1 MAVQLSARGQQ
12 DVYVTGKP
20 SMTYFSTIFK
30 KSTPFVNEYIEFNFD
45 NIVVNKGS
53 SQCTLPPRGDMIT
66 DIVLKFIFPSLY
78 NISSDYYCYP
88 VLPVNL
94 PTLRVYVISGG
105 SAILAFQSAQ
115 FNYYFS
121 TYNLVFWA
129 TPYLPDMTISY
140 DTINNKFVF
149 KSTNAAYTAL
159 AFADEASAAFFGFDI
174 LNSSSLIGQ
183 YYTFSISSSQ
193 LTLVQSGWIVGL
205 VPTTSGF
212 NYTSQFALKMLR
224 EARLIIGGQIVSRL
238 TGDYL
243 SLDYDVN
250 VPYENQAGLTALVGK
265 NDTSTKYAQTT
276 SFVSLPFGLKNIPM
290 CSLKR
295 QDVRV
300 EVDFGDITSL
310 VSVSGSGSFIDS
322 ASYTLGDFRQI
333 YGVNSYDINYISGD
347 TLPFFYQNVV
357 AWSDSSAHWN
367 VYDTSKNVND
377 PTAYTRTSTYTSIPV
392 STSVNGYFY
401 GYDSVY
407 GNHLTKIAAADY
419 LKNNDTR
426 ATATVPAF
434 VYGNTGFDGKY
445 FGGFSADSRYVY
457 MAITFTGFYLP
468 TNGLWANVY
477 TYDQTTGVNFSI
489 YVNFYS
495 VTSISLTSGAGLEF
509 ARRIATNGSINNSYC
524 TVNNTQTL
532 ASNFTVPLT
541 GNTTTTL
548 VVSAATG
555 IAVGQYVDIP
565 GAYGN
570 FVTNVSGT
578 TITVYITGVTAP
590 GSVVTSG
597 TSINFRNTP
606 TVSIV
611 SQNPAGSNCNAN
623 LLFQC
628 PYLTITQTTNDFL
641 FHTAV
646 NLIHVRYDTTLS
658 INTQAAYQFYYDAN
672 TLFPTSVM
680 PYFGFYGNIFTGF
693 SDGRYLYSTFVQG
706 GNYLYR
712 TDLLNFFSKS
722 GHQLFDIN
730 SLSLP
735 PYNVVPRVMGPPFS
749 DGKWIYFV
757 TFQYVNRVLI
767 GSDFS
772 QTSSWNIF
780 DLSILYSR
788 EINAGNS
795 GGYVDKVH
803 PAAFDGR
810 YVYFYQE
817 TPNPQNGPLYIRYD
831 TTGSFSV
838 STSWILITK
847 EWTVKYLPYTNSV
860 VLDNNSPSVTDA
872 YGNTYVTVLKTDS
885 SSYTIV
891 QANNQPAVTVSIGYA
906 FRMLIKYDK
915 NGNYLW
921 YIYTGYDGN
930 AGWNLRVDSAGYLY
944 ILGEGINNFTQ
955 PNGTSFTNVEGGG
968 THYEAQVI
976 KVDQNGYGVWMVN
989 TERYPAF
996 GFGGVCQF
1004 CDISFDGA
1012 GNAYAVGTTG
1022 APGFQGTGQDSVI
1035 VLYTQNA
1042 LPSNPSLAFSVPHND
1057 GAAMIVKINSS
1068 GIVQFANFTTNSYN
1082 PIYPVSTRFA
1092 SNTLYVTGAYTTTL
1106 QWYQT
1111 TGTNFTY
1118 NSITYASSIPRFVA
1132 VTTGKTFVYNNS
1144 NSPLNFLTTTAPVSA
1159 TYGTVV
1165 WSSSLNL
1172 FVSLGNGVG
1181 VYSSDGITWTQMGT
1195 APSGTFVSSC
1205 VTSVGVFML
1214 NSASTTSYY
1223 SATGTGSWTA
1233 ATLPIGT
1240 WYSVAANGSTVV
1252 AVGNSGT
1259 SVAVSTTGGTSWTGY
1274 AVLPSSLYLRSI
1286 TWAPTLSLWV
1296 AVGPATRAVYSS
1308 SPTTSWTA
1316 SSPLPLITG
1325 QVATIAGQ
1333 TNIFGYVDGGPTV
1346 SQFNNPQGVASD
1358 GAGNLYIADQNNNV
1372 IRKLVIST
1380 GIVSTFAGNT
1390 SGTPGSSDGIG
1401 TAASFNGPNAL
1412 VYDGAGNLYV
1422 SDSFNNSIRK
1432 IVISTATV
1440 TTLIGPGTFY
1450 GPSALVYIAGNLY
1463 VSDFFNRV
1471 IRKVVISS
1479 STVTIFAGTLGVAG
1493 YLDGTGTAA
1502 QFDSVTGIAYDGSA
1516 NLYICDAGNTVIRKI
1531 VISTA
1536 VVTTYAGTY
1545 HQYTSQDGT
1554 GTSAYFDYPWG
1565 IAYDGSSRLYVAE
1578 AQSGTI
1584 RSIVVST
1591 ALVTTIVGVVG
1602 KEYTG
1607 SRDGIGN
1614 YVLLWNPRGITY
1626 DSYTSS
1632 FYFTEDGGSHVKKLS
1647 PIIQTSWNAI
1657 SSRLG
1662 SNFVVAVGNG
1672 ALAAYSVDGVT
1683 WSQGTL
1689 QQNTNWSALAYSPDS
1704 NYFAA
1709 ICSPGNMVA
1718 YSSDGSYWPYNFFPS
1733 AFTTLTNPLSTT
1745 TTMDGFLQTFTSSGA
1760 VTSSTCIT
1768 QTNPTNYFWPSGLFV
1783 DGSGNIYICTNSR
1796 TGLLGS
1802 YTQIY
1807 LLKYSPAFVL
1817 QWTVTISGSSGD
1829 QGTPYMVTDSFGN
1842 IIFTF
1847 SFFSSLLTVTDALG
1861 TVTTFTKEPPQYIYD
1876 TFRDTLI
1883 LKFSQGGA
1891 LLSKVTIT
1899 GNVDE
1904 FPGGL
1909 GIDSLNNLYW
1919 WGWYSSNDIQVVN
1932 ADGSLGALTFPTTGL
1947 LVSEQQGG
1955 SYTLLLKFNSSGSA
1969 VWGASGVVTGD
1980 DYFPTSLGTQMTIPV
1995 TIQNTFI
2002 IVQGTRYLYFFS
2014 VSGANGLTPQL
2025 FRYDPIGPPSTSFI
2039 SSMIVEYAH
2048 LSEDEVKYFRNTIQ
2062 YTPFEHIQSTF
2073 VTLAPGTTQIVL
2085 QFINL
2090 VKDLYVTS
2098 NTFTSMKLTFNGE
2111 DLFNFSSEYFGKII
2125 PFETEVNMPSVTPT
2139 YKYTFGTP
2147 VNLSRI
2153 HSKILTITQGSTAGF
2168 WIYAKTIN
2176 VLGTGNGVA
2185 GLLFNS
2191 IQYVV

>member
-45 NIVVNKGS
+45 NVVLNLGS
-53 SQCTLPPRGDMIT
+53 SRCTLPPRGDMIT
-66 DIVLKFIFPSLY
+66 DIVLKFVFPSLY
-78 NISSDYYCYP
+78 NISSQYYCYP

-105 SAILAFQSAQ
+105 SAILAFQAAQ
-115 FNYYFS
+115 FSYYFS

-129 TPYLPDMTISY
+129 TPYLTDMTISY

-149 KSTNAAYTAL
+149 TSTNAAYTAL
-159 AFADEASAAFFGFDI
+159 AFADEASASFFGFDI
-174 LNSSSLIGQ
+174 LNPSSFLGQ
-183 YYTFSISSSQ
+183 YYTYPISSSQ
-193 LTLVQSGWIVGL
+193 LTLVQAGWIIGL
-205 VPTTSGF
+205 VPSTSGF
-212 NYTSQFALKMLR
+212 NYVSQFALKMLR

-265 NDTSTKYAQTT
+265 NDTSTKYAPTT
-276 SFVSLPFGLKNIPM
+276 SFVNLTFGLKNIPM
-290 CSLKR
+290 CSLNR
-295 QDVRV
+295 HDVQV

-333 YGVNSYDINYISGD
+333 YGVNSYDINTISRD
-347 TLPFFYQNVV
+347 IRPFFYQNVI

-367 VYDTSKNVND
+367 VYDTTKNVYD
-377 PTAYTRTSTYTSIPV
+377 PTAYTRTSTYTPIPV
-392 STSVNGYFY
+392 SVSLNGYFY
-401 GYDSVY
+401 GCDSSY
-407 GNHLTKIAAADY
+407 GNYLTKIYAADY

-426 ATATVPAF
+426 VTASVPAF
-434 VYGNTGFDGKY
+434 IYGNQGFDGGH
-445 FGGFSADSRYVY
+445 FLGFSADSRYVY
-457 MAITFTGFYLP
+457 MAITYTGFYLP
-468 TNGLWANVY
+468 INGTWTNVY
-477 TYDQTTGVNFSI
+477 NYDQTTGVNFSI
-489 YVNFYS
+489 YVIFYGI
-495 VTSISLTSGAGLEF
+495 TSISLSSGAGLEF
-509 ARRIATNGSINNSYC
+509 IRRIATNGAINNTYC

-532 ASNFTVPLT
+532 ASNFTVPST
-541 GNTTTTL
+541 GNITTTL
-548 VVSAATG
+548 VVSAATY

-590 GSVVTSG
+590 GSIVTLG

-611 SQNPAGSNCNAN
+611 TQNPNGSNCYTN

-628 PYLTITQTTNDFL
+628 SYLTNISNTGNFL
-641 FHTAV
+641 FNTAV
-646 NLIHVRYDTTLS
+646 NCIHVRYDTTQS

-672 TLFPTSVM
+672 TLFPTSIM
-680 PYFGFYGNIFTGF
+680 PYFGYYGNILFGY
-693 SDGRYLYSTFVQG
+693 SDGRYLYTNFISG
-706 GNYLYR
+706 GNYIYR

-730 SLSLP
+730 SLSLS

-749 DGKWIYFV
+749 DGKWIYFI
-757 TFQYVNRVLI
+757 TYQYTNRVLI

-772 QTSSWNIF
+772 KTSSWNIF

-788 EINAGNS
+788 ENNAGQS
-795 GGYVDKVH
+795 GGLLDKVF
-803 PAAFDGR
+803 PSAFDGR
-810 YVYFYQE
+810 YVYYSQD
-817 TPNPQNGPLYIRYD
+817 TPSPQNGPVFIRYD
-831 TTGSFSV
+831 TTGSFSDQN
-838 STSWILITK
+838 SWILIAK
-847 EWTVKYLPYTNSV
+847 EWTTKYLPNTNV
-860 VLDNNSPSVTDA
+860 TYIDKNSPSITDA

-891 QANNQPAVTVSIGYA
+891 QANNQPAVTVSLGYS

-921 YIYTGYDGN
+921 YIYTGYDDTL
-930 AGWNLRVDSAGYLY
+930 GWNLRVDSAGYLY
-944 ILGEGINNFTQ
+944 ILGLGIGQITQ
-955 PNGTSFTNVEGGG
+955 PNGTTFTNAEGGG
-968 THYEAQVI
+968 TRFEGQVI

-1004 CDISFDGA
+1004 YDITFDGA
-1012 GNAYAVGTTG
+1012 GNAYAVGSTG
-1022 APGFQGTGQDSVI
+1022 TRGFQGTGQDSVV

-1042 LPSNPSLAFSVPHND
+1042 LPSNPSLAFSVPINS

-1068 GIVQFANFTTNSYN
+1068 GIIQFANFTTNT

-1092 SNTLYVTGAYTTTL
+1092 SSTLYVTGAYSSYL

-1111 TGTNFTY
+1111 TSTNFTY
-1118 NSITYASSIPRFVA
+1118 NSITYSSSIQRFVA
-1132 VTTGKTFVYNNS
+1132 VTTGQTVLYNRS
-1144 NSPLNFLTTTAPVSA
+1144 NRPLNFLTTTAPVSA

-1181 VYSSDGITWTQMGT
+1181 IYSSDGITWTQMGT

-1205 VTSVGVFML
+1205 ITSVGIFML
-1214 NSASTTSYY
+1214 NSVSTTSYY
-1223 SATGTGSWTA
+1223 SASGTGSWTSV
-1233 ATLPIGT
+1233 TMPTGT

-1259 SVAVSTTGGTSWTGY
+1259 SVAVSTNGGISWTGY

-1296 AVGPATRAVYSS
+1296 AVGPATNAVYSS
-1308 SPTTSWTA
+1308 SPTTLWTA
-1316 SSPLPLITG
+1316 SSPLPIITG
-1325 QVATIAGQ
+1325 QVNTIAGQ
-1333 TNIFGYVDGGPTV
+1333 THKYGYVDGGPTV
-1346 SQFNNPQGVASD
+1346 SLFNNPQGIASD
-1358 GAGNLYIADQNNNV
+1358 GAGNLYIADRDNNV
-1372 IRKLVIST
+1372 IRKLVIATS
-1380 GIVSTFAGNT
+1380 IVSTFAGST
-1390 SGTPGSSDGIG
+1390 SGTSGSTDGIG
-1401 TAASFNGPNAL
+1401 TAARFSSPNSIA
-1412 VYDGAGNLYV
+1412 YDGAGNLYV
-1422 SDSFNNSIRK
+1422 SDSNNNSIRK

-1440 TTLIGPGTFY
+1440 TTLVGPGTFNY
-1450 GPSALVYIAGNLY
+1450 PGALIYVAGNLY
-1463 VSDFFNRV
+1463 VYDNNRV
-1471 IRKVVISS
+1471 IRKVVV
-1479 STVTIFAGTLGVAG
+1479 STGNVTIFAGTLGVVG
-1493 YLDGTGTAA
+1493 YVDGTGTAA
-1502 QFDSVTGIAYDGSA
+1502 QFDTVTGFAYVGSPDT
-1516 NLYICDAGNTVIRKI
+1516 LYVCDAPNAVIRKI

-1554 GTSAYFDYPWG
+1554 GASAYFDYPWG
-1565 IAYDGSSRLYVAE
+1565 IAYDGSSRLYVTE

-1591 ALVTTIVGVVG
+1591 AVVTTIVGVVG
-1602 KEYTG
+1602 KEYAG
-1607 SRDGIGN
+1607 SLDGIGN
-1614 YVLLWNPRGITY
+1614 SVLTWNPRGLTY
-1626 DSYTSS
+1626 DTYSSS

-1662 SNFVVAVGNG
+1662 SNFVVAVGTG
-1672 ALAAYSVDGVT
+1672 ALAAYSVDGIT
-1683 WSQGTL
+1683 WSPGAL
-1689 QQNTNWSALAYSPDS
+1689 QQSSTWSAISYSPDS

-1709 ICSPGNMVA
+1709 ISTGTNMIS
-1718 YSSDGSYWPYNFFPS
+1718 YSSDGYNWSFNFFPS

-1745 TTMDGFLQTFTSSGA
+1745 TTMDGFLQAFTSSGA
-1760 VTSSTCIT
+1760 VSSSICTT

-1783 DGSGNIYICTNSR
+1783 DSSGNIYICTNSR

-1807 LLKYSPAFVL
+1807 LLKYSPALLL
-1817 QWTVTISGSSGD
+1817 QWSVTITGSSGD
-1829 QGTPYMVTDSFGN
+1829 QGTPYMVADSSGN

-1876 TFRDTLI
+1876 TFRDSLI
-1883 LKFSQGGA
+1883 LKFSQAGA

-1909 GIDSLNNLYW
+1909 GIDSLDNLYW
-1919 WGWYSSNDIQVVN
+1919 WGWYSSSDIQVVN
-1932 ADGSLGALTFPTTGL
+1932 ADGSIGGLNFPTTGL

-1955 SYTLLLKFNSSGSA
+1955 AYTLLVKFNSSGSA

-1995 TIQNTFI
+1995 TIQNSFL
-2002 IVQGTRYLYFFS
+2002 IVQGTRYIYFFS
-2014 VSGANGLTPQL
+2014 TSGEGGLTPQL

-2048 LSEDEVKYFRNTIQ
+2048 VSEEEVKYFRNTIQ
-2062 YTPFEHIQSTF
+2062 YTPFEHIQSMF
-2073 VTLAPGTTQIVL
+2073 VSLLPGKTQIPL
-2085 QFINL
+2085 QFFNL
-2090 VKDLYVTS
+2090 IKDIYVTS
-2098 NTFTSMKLTFNGE
+2098 NTLSVMQLTFNGE
-2111 DLFNFSSEYFGKII
+2111 DLFNFSGEYFGKIM
-2125 PFETEVNMPSVTPT
+2125 PFETDVNMASVTPT

-2147 VNLSRI
+2147 VNFSRI
-2153 HSKILTITQGSTAGF
+2153 QSKVLTITQGSTASF

-2176 VLGTGNGVA
+2176 VLGVGNGVA

-2191 IQYVV
+2191 RQYLI